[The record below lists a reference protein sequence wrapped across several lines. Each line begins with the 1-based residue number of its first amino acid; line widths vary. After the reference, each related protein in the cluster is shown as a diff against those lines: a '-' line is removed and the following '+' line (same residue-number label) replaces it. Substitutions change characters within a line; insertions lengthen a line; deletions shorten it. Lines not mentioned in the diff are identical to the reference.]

1 MVTLNTTC
9 HAFQRKESQGESF
22 RRKIWWPG
30 PRCCACAANEI
41 FGIPTSDAM
50 IACRT
55 HLQDCVA
62 RWNAER
68 RRERQERKNARII
81 HRAIGSE
88 RVCCY
93 GFGWLSLIAVFILLR
108 YHRYCL
114 SIFVFHLTHSTTLRV
129 LKVLCTITII
139 ESNVEKDSGMPLE
152 THRELGNVTAT
163 TPFKKKGLQNI
174 LSPED
179 KLKFVRRQ
187 NNVNSCQAST

>member
-114 SIFVFHLTHSTTLRV
+114 SIFVFTAQDKQLG
-129 LKVLCTITII
+129 
-139 ESNVEKDSGMPLE
+139 SGRRSSFL
-152 THRELGNVTAT
+152 LFVIWGW
-163 TPFKKKGLQNI
+163 KSYGLQCT
-174 LSPED
+174 
-179 KLKFVRRQ
+179 RQ
-187 NNVNSCQAST
+187 RLVSVGS